1 MLATITAFFEML
13 KQAFTLKQ
21 TDIENKTTLEVVKD
35 KKSLK
40 KATNYAEKIL
50 KITDKYIR
58 FFDSKDL
65 KRYNILKDKFNKNN

>member
-13 KQAFTLKQ
+13 KQAFNLKQ

-65 KRYNILKDKFNKNN
+65 KRYNVLKDKFNKNN